1 MVLSDKGKDHC
12 DLLHQTRVSCED
24 VFDGNLI
31 PVLIFGTANSERR
44 EYGYYQNP
52 DCRIGK
58 MAADAHSEKEHSNKL
73 VISDE
78 WERLIHVPST
88 KSKSRR

>member
-1 MVLSDKGKDHC
+1 MPTVSKVLSDKGKDHC

-24 VFDGNLI
+24 VFHGNLI
-31 PVLIFGTANSERR
+31 PVLIFGMANSERR

-58 MAADAHSEKEHSNKL
+58 MTADAHSENEIA
-73 VISDE
+73 ISSSSE
-78 WERLIHVPST
+78 MNGSV
-88 KSKSRR
+88 